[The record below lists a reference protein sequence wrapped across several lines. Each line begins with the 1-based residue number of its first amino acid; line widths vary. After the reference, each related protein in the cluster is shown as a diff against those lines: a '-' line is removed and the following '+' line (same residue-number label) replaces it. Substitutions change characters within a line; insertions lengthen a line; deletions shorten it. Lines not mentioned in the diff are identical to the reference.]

1 MSLASRN
8 LFGSNMNFTSHN
20 HAHLENFLQNL
31 AKKPDI
37 TSQSPPTRLPE
48 IGKENYLKNYEFL
61 YIDEVTKYEKLGK
74 IGHGTFGEVFKARV
88 RNNQDKL
95 VALKKILME
104 NETEGFPITA
114 LREFR
119 ILQLLNHE
127 NIINLIEICRT
138 KPTKENRYVS
148 TFYLV
153 FDFCHYDL
161 AGLLGNPKVQFTV
174 GEIKTVMKQILNG
187 LYYLHNNKILH
198 RDMKSAN
205 ILITKKGVLK
215 LADFGLSRSI
225 STVRKNRLTSRVI
238 TLWYRPPEVL
248 LGKLLF
254 ILFKNFDR
262 EVLFTVLRMRI

>member
-1 MSLASRN
+1 MSLQSRN
-8 LFGSNMNFTSHN
+8 FSASNMNFTNHN
-20 HAHLENFLQNL
+20 HAHLEKFLQNL
-31 AKKPDI
+31 AKKPVV
-37 TSQSPPTRLPE
+37 TSQSPPTQFLE
-48 IGKENYLKNYEFL
+48 IEKDNYKYMENYKFP
-61 YIDEVTKYEKLGK
+61 YIDEVNKYEKVGK
-74 IGHGTFGEVFKARV
+74 IGHGTFGEVFKGRD
-88 RNNQDKL
+88 RKNTEKL

-161 AGLLGNPKVQFTV
+161 AGLLGDPKIQFTV
-174 GEIKTVMKQILNG
+174 GDIKTVMKQILNG

-248 LGKLLF
+248 LG
-254 ILFKNFDR
+254 N
-262 EVLFTVLRMRI
+262 